1 MSHVRDEK
9 WPLSQLFE
17 IREREVRSQWPTD
30 LGDLDDTVARQRG
43 LRDVSRAD
51 VILGKAR
58 EVGRAIVQP
67 RHGETLVDGQ
77 IAAMQALVSAGADIV
92 SVLTDPYTRQLQF
105 SNAEAALR
113 ESESEQRSL
122 ISGYPIASAP
132 LEATMRIVDNVDRP
146 CSVRMASSDSRLAK
160 ELYLAAGFTYMFMG
174 PMQNLAYEKNATPE
188 LLIEHYQYEDRLIG
202 YLEEQGCPIVKEL
215 PATLTGTLVPPCIAI
230 TCSLIDAL
238 LAVRQGVRRV
248 VCSYGVLGSLIQDVA
263 AIRVLRELTE
273 TLVPR
278 AAESEIETYV
288 VTPQWMGDFPLDTS
302 EAYAVVLTG
311 TVAAGLG
318 GSDVVVSKSLDEGF
332 GVPTTEANVAG
343 VRATRQMLDL
353 LRGQTLDESDA
364 LLQEMD
370 LIRRS
375 VVAIMD
381 RVYHLGDGDLAVG
394 ASAAIRAGVIDVPFS
409 PNVHNR
415 GATLPARDSSGAVR
429 WLTSGAV
436 PLPDD
441 VLAFHAEAMDGRR
454 ALQPDTPDYQL
465 MVDDVVGYSRGL
477 SQFERPAALS
487 AA

>member
-1 MSHVRDEK
+1 
-9 WPLSQLFE
+9 
-17 IREREVRSQWPTD
+17 
-30 LGDLDDTVARQRG
+30 
-43 LRDVSRAD
+43 
-51 VILGKAR
+51 
-58 EVGRAIVQP
+58 
-67 RHGETLVDGQ
+67 
-77 IAAMQALVSAGADIV
+77 
-92 SVLTDPYTRQLQF
+92 
-105 SNAEAALR
+105 
-113 ESESEQRSL
+113 
-122 ISGYPIASAP
+122 
-132 LEATMRIVDNVDRP
+132 MRIVDGVDRP

-174 PMQNLAYEKNATPE
+174 PMQNLAYEKDATPE

-248 VCSYGVLGSLIQDVA
+248 VCSYGLLGSLIQDVA

-273 TLVPR
+273 RVVP
-278 AAESEIETYV
+278 ASVEHEIETYV
-288 VTPQWMGDFPLDTS
+288 VTPQWMGDFPHDTS

-311 TVAAGLG
+311 TIAAGLG

-343 VRATRQMLDL
+343 VRATRQMLNL
-353 LRGQTLDESDA
+353 LRGQTLDGSDA

-375 VVAIMD
+375 VLAIID
-381 RVYHLGDGDLAVG
+381 RVYQLGDGDLAVG
-394 ASAAIRAGVIDVPFS
+394 AAAAIRAGVIDVPFS
-409 PNVHNR
+409 PNLHNR

-429 WLTSGAV
+429 WLEPGGV

-441 VLAFHAEAMDGRR
+441 VLAFHAEAMAGRR